1 MLHIRGASR
10 VVVLD
15 LSATNLRHLNRGFP
29 GDRRSTCSSK
39 SMPDL
44 EKFAENVSIIDGPPV
59 RVIGIPLST
68 RMIVVKLAAGL
79 LWVNSPVSVP
89 LEVLDRIAASGPVR
103 YLVAPTKLHVWRL
116 EEWHALFPGAEF
128 WRTPQIPNKFK
139 CLPFAG
145 ILGDAPPHGWTDD
158 LDQLIFKGNFFIDE
172 VFFFHK
178 KSRTVILA
186 DFIQNHPI
194 AKGKPL
200 SNALF
205 KLAGVAYPHGGVALD
220 IRLSFANRN
229 LARQS
234 LEKLLSWDFDKLI
247 IAHGICLEKDA
258 KPFVERAFRWLM
270 R

>member
-103 YLVAPTKLHVWRL
+103 YLVAPTKLTTY
-116 EEWHALFPGAEF
+116 G
-128 WRTPQIPNKFK
+128 
-139 CLPFAG
+139 
-145 ILGDAPPHGWTDD
+145 
-158 LDQLIFKGNFFIDE
+158 
-172 VFFFHK
+172 
-178 KSRTVILA
+178 SRIGPTV
-186 DFIQNHPI
+186 
-194 AKGKPL
+194 
-200 SNALF
+200 
-205 KLAGVAYPHGGVALD
+205 V
-220 IRLSFANRN
+220 R
-229 LARQS
+229 
-234 LEKLLSWDFDKLI
+234 
-247 IAHGICLEKDA
+247 
-258 KPFVERAFRWLM
+258 
-270 R
+270 

>member
-1 MLHIRGASR
+1 
-10 VVVLD
+10 
-15 LSATNLRHLNRGFP
+15 
-29 GDRRSTCSSK
+29 
-39 SMPDL
+39 MPKL
-44 EKFAENVSIIDGPPV
+44 TQFAENISIVDGPPV
-59 RVIGIPLST
+59 RVFGVPLPT
-68 RMIVVKLAAGL
+68 RMIIVKLADGS

-89 LEVLDRIAASGPVR
+89 IQVLDRIKASGPVR
-103 YLVAPTKLHVWRL
+103 YLVAPTKLHIWRL
-116 EEWHALFPGAEF
+116 EEWHGLFPEAEL
-128 WRTPQIPNKFK
+128 WIPRHDPNASKR
-139 CLPFAG
+139 LPFAC
-145 ILGDAPPHGWTDD
+145 ILGGMLSPGWAAD
-158 LDQLIFKGNFFIDE
+158 LDQLVFKGNLFIQE
-172 VFFFHK
+172 VCFFHK
-178 KSRTVILA
+178 LSRTLIAA

-194 AKGKPL
+194 AKGKPF